1 MFNIMQVVLCTF
13 YVYMINCKQKIQ
25 HEDHVVTYQVA
36 NPILIRWW
44 TFGTIHHVH
53 TAYFSRVSPACTP
66 ASSSSVTCLCIPI
79 IHSQGL
85 TQVGAIVSSGPKNI
99 ILLFKYKQCA
109 LKTI

>member
-1 MFNIMQVVLCTF
+1 MFNIIQVVLCTF

-36 NPILIRWW
+36 NPIR
-44 TFGTIHHVH
+44 
-53 TAYFSRVSPACTP
+53 
-66 ASSSSVTCLCIPI
+66 
-79 IHSQGL
+79 
-85 TQVGAIVSSGPKNI
+85 AIVSSGPKNI